1 MMRRK
6 FFLFVLLAVASATVF
21 AQADKAEDY
30 LQTARKLRKEG
41 KCAEALPLFK
51 KVIDA
56 KPTLAA
62 AYYELGWCYNEMQQ
76 YEQAL
81 PVLENALKLDP
92 TNFRIIY
99 ESGFAQYKLGKTEV
113 ALQQFNRVLQMN
125 ASFTKAYIA
134 RGDLYKDAQKNTN
147 AALTDFLKAFSID
160 STEKKLHYRIGW
172 CYNDLGRFTEALPYL
187 QKAISFE
194 EQNYL
199 SHSELGF
206 TLFSLN
212 RYDEAIVHLQ
222 RATSLKAGFETTV
235 YYLGLCFVKKQK
247 KQEAVQKYNELVQLN
262 STYAPELLKGI
273 KEMN

>member
-1 MMRRK
+1 MMRRT
-6 FFLFVLLAVASATVF
+6 FFLFILLAVTSVTVF
-21 AQADKAEDY
+21 AQADKADEY
-30 LQTARKLRKEG
+30 LQAARKLRKEG
-41 KCAEALPLFK
+41 KCTEALPLFK
-51 KVIDA
+51 KAIET

-62 AYYELGWCYNEMQQ
+62 AHYELGWCYNEMQQ

-81 PVLENALKLDP
+81 PVLETALKLDP
-92 TNFRIIY
+92 ANFRIIY

-113 ALQQFNRVLQMN
+113 ALQNFNRVLQMN
-125 ASFTKAYIA
+125 GSFTKAYIA
-134 RGDLYKDAQKNTN
+134 RGDLYKDVQKNTN

-172 CYNDLGRFTEALPYL
+172 CYNDLGKYNEALPYL

-212 RYDEAIVHLQ
+212 RYDEAIVCLQ
-222 RATSLKAGFETTV
+222 KANSLKAGFETTV

-262 STYAPELLKGI
+262 SNYAPELLKGI

>member
-1 MMRRK
+1 MRRK
-6 FFLFVLLAVASATVF
+6 LFLFVLLAIASAAVF
-21 AQADKAEDY
+21 AQADKADEY
-30 LQTARKLRKEG
+30 LQAARKLRKEG

-51 KVIDA
+51 KAIGA

-62 AYYELGWCYNEMQQ
+62 AHYELGWCHNEMQQ
-76 YEQAL
+76 YGEAL
-81 PVLENALKLDP
+81 PVLEKALKLDP

-134 RGDLYKDAQKNTN
+134 RGDLYKDAQKNTS
-147 AALTDFLKAFSID
+147 AALADFLNAFSLD

-172 CYNDLGRFTEALPYL
+172 CYNDLGKYIDALPYL
-187 QKAISFE
+187 QRAILFE

-206 TLFSLN
+206 TFFSLN
-212 RYDEAIVHLQ
+212 RFDEAVVYLQ
-222 RATSLKAGFETTV
+222 KANTLKAGFETTV
-235 YYLGLCFVKKQK
+235 YYLGMCFVKQQK

-262 STYAPELLKGI
+262 SNYAPALLKGI